1 MIKKVKQFI
10 TTFNDPL
17 GGINFGYVV
26 RSQDEEATRGRGAE
40 EVQRSDEEVG
50 SRAYWYETDSLYEE
64 GYQVVK
70 TEVTFNKD

>member
-26 RSQDEEATRGRGAE
+26 QSTDEETTGGRGAE
-40 EVQRSDEEVG
+40 EVQRSDEEARP
-50 SRAYWYETDSLYEE
+50 RAYWYEIDPFEE
-64 GYQVVK
+64 GYPVIE
-70 TEVTFNKD
+70 TAVTFNKD

>member
-50 SRAYWYETDSLYEE
+50 SRAYWYQADSFDEE
-64 GYQVVK
+64 GYQIVK
-70 TEVTFNKD
+70 TDVTFNKD

>member
-26 RSQDEEATRGRGAE
+26 RSTDEETAGGRGAE

-50 SRAYWYETDSLYEE
+50 SRAYWYEIDSFEE
-64 GYQVVK
+64 DYQDIK
-70 TEVTFNKD
+70 TTVTFNKD

>member
-26 RSQDEEATRGRGAE
+26 QSTDEETTGGRGAE

-50 SRAYWYETDSLYEE
+50 TRAYWYHIDSLDEE
-64 GYQVVK
+64 GYQIVK
-70 TEVTFNKD
+70 TDVTFNKD

>member
-26 RSQDEEATRGRGAE
+26 RSKDEEATSGRGAE

-50 SRAYWYETDSLYEE
+50 SGSYQFEIDAVFEE
-64 GYQVVK
+64 GYPYIL
-70 TEVTFNKD
+70 TSVTFNKD

>member
-26 RSQDEEATRGRGAE
+26 RSTDEETTGGRGAE
-40 EVQRSDEEVG
+40 EVQRSDEETRA
-50 SRAYWYETDSLYEE
+50 RAYWYQADTLEEDYPDIET
-64 GYQVVK
+64 
-70 TEVTFNKD
+70 TVTFNKD